1 LAQRTQLTFLPGT
14 LVPAGGAVALWT
26 SEADAGTGDGDASP
40 LVRAAEQLGFP
51 TGEPGTLGSIDIDI
65 DDGAVRGTD
74 RPARLLPIL
83 PAIRVLAALPP
94 GSDWPAWSRP
104 SPSVLAWSVAA
115 KLALELVAAG
125 RLLPAFRPADTPGSG
140 VAFWRVA
147 AASDPRIVELGR
159 AMPVAAHAVRRPSG
173 ELWRAQELL
182 EAFLDAVA
190 DACAREGRRPEL
202 DPRRRGPRRPWP
214 EMFADAL
221 ADSDPTVAHLR
232 VPAEDISTEVE
243 EWAAPLLGRD
253 REAVVRLAVRLE
265 APAAGTF
272 DGHHPAAT
280 SGSAGASAENAA
292 DAAPADEAE
301 GDEPWRLTY
310 LLQSTSDP
318 SARIEADRVW
328 NRDGSGLELAGRRL
342 DDPESALV
350 RGLAGAARLFA
361 PIDRSLSETR
371 PVGLDLTAGE
381 VATLLAEGADALAAG
396 GIGVE
401 VPPELRDA
409 AAHRLRLR
417 VRIGRSTAT
426 GPRVEGADP
435 LGLTS
440 ITDLR
445 YEVALGD
452 DTLSPEEFAEIVA
465 LKQPLV
471 RWRGSW
477 VQVDLDAVDRMAALA
492 GDHTS
497 LELTEALAAALSGQH
512 RVDDLGWVET
522 VADGDLGLLLERLRD
537 AGAPGEADIV
547 GIHGDLRPY
556 QRRGVAW
563 LQRLGELG
571 IGGVLADEMGLG
583 KTVMAIALLSS
594 RPQDRPHLVV
604 CPTSVVGNWERELAR
619 FAPDVP
625 IIRHHGPERAVTRRA
640 FKPGHVTVTSY
651 ALLRRDIG
659 MLEDV
664 DWDVVVFD
672 EAQQIKNPSSK
683 GARAARSLTARNR
696 VAMTGTPIE
705 NRLSELWAIVDV
717 TNPGLLGS
725 QRAFNDRFAVPIE
738 RWHDEGAAT
747 RLRRLVAPFV
757 LRRRKGDPDVAVDLP
772 PKQEITV
779 ACSLTREQASV
790 YQATVETAFKGTG
803 MGTNSFE
810 RRGRILALLT
820 ALKQIC
826 NHPAQYLRDAPAGSG
841 RLEGRSGKLSRATEI
856 LAELV
861 DAGERALVFTQF
873 REMGELLVRH
883 VGRSLALPEVPFL
896 HGGVPLVRRDAMVQR
911 FQEDEDAPPILLVSL
926 RAGGT
931 GLNLTRASH
940 VLHYDRWWNPA
951 VEDQATDRVHRI
963 GQTRAVTV
971 HTLVTAGTIEE
982 RIAELLDRKRALA
995 DAVVGTGE
1003 TWITELDDDELREL
1017 VALSTDDLADE
1028 DDEPEP
1034 GPVAPSRPVLTPLPG
1049 GRDG

>member
-1 LAQRTQLTFLPGT
+1 LGERDRPQLSFVPGA
-14 LVPAGGAVALWT
+14 LVPAGGAIALWLPPT
-26 SEADAGTGDGDASP
+26 HLHDEGVDETQLVAAAERLGLPAGDGGVLETIS
-40 LVRAAEQLGFP
+40 LG
-51 TGEPGTLGSIDIDI
+51 
-65 DDGAVRGTD
+65 DDGVRQVD
-74 RPARLLPIL
+74 VPARMLPVL
-83 PAIRVLAALPP
+83 PAVRVLAALPP

-104 SPSVLAWSVAA
+104 SASVLAWSVAA

-125 RLLPAFRPADTPGSG
+125 RVLPAFRPADTPGNG
-140 VAFWRVA
+140 VAFWRA
-147 AASDPRIVELGR
+147 AAATDPRPAQLAA
-159 AMPVAAHAVRRPSG
+159 AMPLAAYGVRRPSG
-173 ELWRAQELL
+173 ELWRAPDLL
-182 EAFLDAVA
+182 EAFLDAVG

-202 DPRRRGPRRPWP
+202 DPRRRGPRRPWQ

-221 ADSDPTVAHLR
+221 AGSDPTVAHLR
-232 VPAEDISTEVE
+232 VPADDIAAEIE

-253 REAVVRLAVRLE
+253 REAVARLAVRLE
-265 APAAGTF
+265 VP
-272 DGHHPAAT
+272 PQ
-280 SGSAGASAENAA
+280 
-292 DAAPADEAE
+292 ADEV
-301 GDEPWRLTY
+301 DEPTWRLTY
-310 LLQSTSDP
+310 LLQATADP
-318 SARIEADRVW
+318 TARIEAAQVWDR
-328 NRDGSGLELAGRRL
+328 GAAGLELAGRRV

-350 RGLAGAARLFA
+350 RGLATAARLFG

-371 PVGLDLTAGE
+371 PIGLELTGGE

-409 AAHRLRLR
+409 GAQRLRLR
-417 VRIGRSTAT
+417 IRIGRSTAT

-452 DTLSPEEFAEIVA
+452 DTVSPEEFAEIVA

-471 RWRGSW
+471 RWRGRW
-477 VQVDLDAVDRMAALA
+477 VRVDVDAVDRMAELA
-492 GDHTS
+492 GDRAS

-522 VADGDLGLLLERLRD
+522 VADGDLGVLLERLRD
-537 AGAPGEADIV
+537 AGAPGEAEIV

-563 LQRLGELG
+563 LQRLSELG
-571 IGGVLADEMGLG
+571 MGGVLADEMGLG
-583 KTVMAIALLSS
+583 KTVMAIALLTS
-594 RPQDRPHLVV
+594 RQQDRPHLVV
-604 CPTSVVGNWERELAR
+604 CPTSVVGNWEREIAR

-625 IIRHHGPERAVTRRA
+625 VIRHHGPDRPVTRRA
-640 FKPGHVTVTSY
+640 FRPGHVTVTSY

-664 DWDVVVFD
+664 DWDAVIFD

-683 GARAARSLTARNR
+683 GARAARALTARAR

-725 QRAFNDRFAVPIE
+725 QRGFNERFAVPIE

-757 LRRRKGDPDVAVDLP
+757 LRRRKLDPEVSVDLP

-779 ACSLTREQASV
+779 ACSLTREQASL
-790 YQATVETAFKGTG
+790 YQATVESAFRGDG
-803 MGTNSFE
+803 MGTNAFE

-826 NHPAQYLRDAPAGSG
+826 NHPAQYLRDAPAGTD
-841 RLEGRSGKLSRATEI
+841 RLQGRSGKLARATEI
-856 LAELV
+856 LGELV
-861 DAGERALVFTQF
+861 DADDRALVFTQF
-873 REMGELLVRH
+873 REMGELLGGH
-883 VGRSLALPEVPFL
+883 LGRALGLPEVPFL
-896 HGGVPLVRRDAMVQR
+896 HGGVPLARRDAMVQR

-963 GQTRAVTV
+963 GQTNAVTV

-1003 TWITELDDDELREL
+1003 TWITELDDDELRDL

-1028 DDEPEP
+1028 DDDTPEP
-1034 GPVAPSRPVLTPLPG
+1034 APVGRPVLTPLPG
-1049 GRDG
+1049 GRS

>member
-1 LAQRTQLTFLPGT
+1 LGDRPQLTFVPGA
-14 LVPAGGAVALWT
+14 LVPAGGVVALWVPREVQT
-26 SEADAGTGDGDASP
+26 GAADGTDD
-40 LVRAAEQLGFP
+40 LLLQAAERLGMP
-51 TGEPGTLGSIDIDI
+51 TGEPGTLETLELIDSGAAQGDGYVQDGQPRGGRDGGTSRGNGSPSG
-65 DDGAVRGTD
+65 DGVRGVV
-74 RPARLLPIL
+74 RPARFLPIL
-83 PAIRVLAALPP
+83 PAVRGLAALPP

-104 SPSVLAWSVAA
+104 SASVLAWSVAA

-125 RLLPAFRPADTPGSG
+125 RLLPAFRPADMPGTG
-140 VAFWRVA
+140 LAFWRA
-147 AASDPRIVELGR
+147 AVPSDPRTVQL
-159 AMPVAAHAVRRPSG
+159 ATSMPVAAHAVRRPSG

-182 EAFLDAVA
+182 EAFFDAVA

-202 DPRRRGPRRPWP
+202 DPRRRGPRRPWQ
-214 EMFADAL
+214 EMFSDAL
-221 ADSDPTVAHLR
+221 AGSDPTVAHLR
-232 VPAEDISTEVE
+232 IPAEDVAAEVE

-253 REAVVRLAVRLE
+253 REAVVRLAVRLD
-265 APAAGTF
+265 APT
-272 DGHHPAAT
+272 DP
-280 SGSAGASAENAA
+280 
-292 DAAPADEAE
+292 DERL
-301 GDEPWRLTY
+301 DPSWQLTY
-310 LLQSTSDP
+310 LLQSTADP
-318 SARIEADRVW
+318 TARVEAARVW
-328 NRDGSGLELAGRRL
+328 QRDSGGLELAGRQV

-350 RGLAGAARLFA
+350 RGLASAARLFA
-361 PIDRSLSETR
+361 PIDRSLSETH
-371 PVGLDLTAGE
+371 PVGLEVTAGE

-401 VPPELRDA
+401 VPPELREA
-409 AAHRLRLR
+409 GAQRLRLR
-417 VRIGRSTAT
+417 VRIGRSTET
-426 GPRVEGADP
+426 GPRVEGAAP

-471 RWRGSW
+471 RWRGTW
-477 VQVDLDAVDRMAALA
+477 VQVDLDAVDKMAALA
-492 GDHTS
+492 GDHAS

-522 VADGDLGLLLERLRD
+522 VADGDLGALLERLRD
-537 AGAPGEADIV
+537 AGAPGEAEIV
-547 GIHGDLRPY
+547 GIQGDLRPY

-563 LQRLGELG
+563 LQRLSELG
-571 IGGVLADEMGLG
+571 MGGVLADEMGLG
-583 KTVMAIALLSS
+583 KTVMAIALLTS
-594 RPQDRPHLVV
+594 RQQDRPHLVV

-619 FAPDVP
+619 FAPDVEV
-625 IIRHHGPERAVTRRA
+625 IRHHGPERPVTRRA

-664 DWDVVVFD
+664 DWDAVIFD

-683 GARAARSLTARNR
+683 GARAARSLTARLR

-725 QRAFNDRFAVPIE
+725 QRAFNDRFAVPVE

-757 LRRRKGDPDVAVDLP
+757 LRRRKDDPEVAVDLP

-790 YQATVETAFKGTG
+790 YQATVESAFQGAG

-841 RLEGRSGKLSRATEI
+841 RLEGRSGKLARATEI

-873 REMGELLVRH
+873 REMGDLLVRH
-883 VGRSLALPEVPFL
+883 LGGSLALPDVPFL
-896 HGGVPLVRRDAMVQR
+896 HGGVPMLRRDTMVQR
-911 FQEDEDAPPILLVSL
+911 FQEDDDAPPILLVSL

-1003 TWITELDDDELREL
+1003 TWITELGDDELREL
-1017 VALSTDDLADE
+1017 VELSTDDLADE
-1028 DDEPEP
+1028 DDDVEPP
-1034 GPVAPSRPVLTPLPG
+1034 PPSRPVLTPLPG
-1049 GRDG
+1049 GRS

>member
-1 LAQRTQLTFLPGT
+1 VGRRPQLTFAPGD
-14 LVPAGGAVALWT
+14 LVPAGGSVVLWLPP
-26 SEADAGTGDGDASP
+26 SVDRDPDAAGARP
-40 LVRAAEQLGFP
+40 AQLIRAAEELGFP
-51 TGEPGTLGSIDIDI
+51 AGDEGVLDTVVLDGGS
-65 DDGAVRGTD
+65 VRPVEV
-74 RPARLLPIL
+74 PARVLPVL
-83 PAIRVLAALPP
+83 PAIRVLAAMPP
-94 GSDWPAWSRP
+94 GPDWPAWSRP
-104 SPSVLAWSVAA
+104 SASVLGWSVAA

-125 RLLPAFRPADTPGSG
+125 RLLPAFRPADRPGTG
-140 VAFWRVA
+140 VASWRAAAATDPRPAQVA
-147 AASDPRIVELGR
+147 AAL
-159 AMPVAAHAVRRPSG
+159 PVAAHAVRRPSG
-173 ELWRAQELL
+173 ELWRAGDLL

-202 DPRRRGPRRPWP
+202 DPRRRGPRRPWQ

-221 ADSDPTVAHLR
+221 AGSDPTVAHLR
-232 VPAEDISTEVE
+232 VPAEDLATEME
-243 EWAAPLLGRD
+243 AWAAPLLGRD
-253 REAVVRLAVRLE
+253 REAVARLAVRLDPPE
-265 APAAGTF
+265 
-272 DGHHPAAT
+272 D
-280 SGSAGASAENAA
+280 
-292 DAAPADEAE
+292 DEQLV
-301 GDEPWRLTY
+301 DPTWTLTY
-310 LLQSTSDP
+310 LLQSTVDP
-318 SARIEADRVW
+318 AARVVAAQVWDRHG
-328 NRDGSGLELAGRRL
+328 RGLELAGRRL

-350 RGLAGAARLFA
+350 RGLATAARLFP
-361 PIDRSLSETR
+361 PIDRSLSETQ
-371 PVGLDLTAGE
+371 PVGLEVSGGE

-401 VPPELRDA
+401 VPPELREA
-409 AAHRLRLR
+409 GAQRLRLR
-417 VRIGRSTAT
+417 IRIGRTTAT

-452 DTLSPEEFAEIVA
+452 DTVTPEEFAEIVA
-465 LKQPLV
+465 LQQPLV
-471 RWRGSW
+471 RWRGRW
-477 VQVDLDAVDRMAALA
+477 VRVDLDATDRMAELA
-492 GDHTS
+492 GDRAS

-522 VADGDLGLLLERLRD
+522 VADGDLGALLEKLRD
-537 AGAPGEADIV
+537 AGAPGEAEIV

-563 LQRLGELG
+563 LQRLAELG
-571 IGGVLADEMGLG
+571 MGGVLADEMGLG
-583 KTVMAIALLSS
+583 KTLMAISLLTS
-594 RPQDRPHLVV
+594 RQQDRPHLVV

-625 IIRHHGPERAVTRRA
+625 VIRHHGPERPVTRRA

-651 ALLRRDIG
+651 ALLRRDLG

-664 DWDVVVFD
+664 DWDAVVFD

-683 GARAARSLTARNR
+683 GARAARSLTARMR

-717 TNPGLLGS
+717 TNPGLLGP
-725 QRAFNDRFAVPIE
+725 QRTFNERFAVPIE

-757 LRRRKGDPDVAVDLP
+757 LRRRKDDPEVSVDLP

-779 ACSLTREQASV
+779 ACSLTREQASL
-790 YQATVETAFKGTG
+790 YQATVESAFQGQG
-803 MGTNSFE
+803 MGTNAFE

-826 NHPAQYLRDAPAGSG
+826 NHPAQYLRDAPAGTD
-841 RLEGRSGKLSRATEI
+841 RLQGRSGKLARATEI
-856 LAELV
+856 LGELV
-861 DAGERALVFTQF
+861 DADERALVFTQF
-873 REMGELLVRH
+873 REMGELLVGH
-883 VGRSLALPEVPFL
+883 LGRTLGLPEVPFL
-896 HGGVPLVRRDAMVQR
+896 HGGVPLLRRDAMVQR
-911 FQEDEDAPPILLVSL
+911 FQEDEDAAPILLVSL

-971 HTLVTAGTIEE
+971 HTLVTAGSIEE

-1017 VALSTDDLADE
+1017 VALSTEDLADE
-1028 DDEPEP
+1028 DDDVEPP
-1034 GPVAPSRPVLTPLPG
+1034 APSRPILTPLPG
-1049 GRDG
+1049 GRA